1 MSPCET
7 HRILARKRDGF
18 REGLNPSYEEIALSG
33 TNFTLFLLAALIVAA
48 VPGPG
53 IFYVAARTLSGG
65 KRAGFASTF
74 GTALGGLVHVIG
86 GGLGVSAIILASAE
100 LFTVL
105 KFAGALYLVWLG
117 AKTFREARDV
127 AQQTVVAAGTRRVFR
142 EGVLVEALNPKTAAF
157 FLAFIPQFVDPA
169 GGYVALQFITLG
181 LISVALNTLAD
192 VVVVMM
198 AATARDNFTNRP
210 NLLQRLRQGSGLF
223 IAGLGISL
231 ALARRPA
238 S

>member
-1 MSPCET
+1 MS
-7 HRILARKRDGF
+7 R
-18 REGLNPSYEEIALSG
+18 
-33 TNFTLFLLAALIVAA
+33 TNFTLFLIAALVIAA

-65 KRAGFASTF
+65 KRAGVASTF
-74 GTALGGLVHVIG
+74 GTALGGLVHVIA
-86 GGLGVSAIILASAE
+86 GGLGVSAIVLASAE
-100 LFTVL
+100 LFTAL

-117 AKTFREARDV
+117 LKTFREARDPLP
-127 AQQTVVAAGTRRVFR
+127 QQAIVAGTQQVFQ
-142 EGVLVEALNPKTAAF
+142 EGVLVEALNPKTAVF

-169 GGYVALQFITLG
+169 GGYVALQFIALG

-192 VVVVMM
+192 FIVVMM
-198 AATARDNFTNRP
+198 AATARSGLTRKP

-223 IAGLGISL
+223 IAGLGVSL